1 MQIDT
6 STHPSLDLRRGTSDA
21 KSVIIKLPDT
31 EEKLL
36 KQSLRVH
43 EDSELLLRIFK
54 LYNLFY
60 EKFNKAKLEAG
71 ESIMDDE
78 MDLYKDAIKDEDA
91 IRSIQNFFTHDQIS
105 QFANKVSDVLRIVYK
120 TNLEINDGV
129 SNLIFCV
136 FLSFYPEISQSN

>member
-1 MQIDT
+1 MAEEEKSEPMQIDT

-91 IRSIQNFFTHDQIS
+91 IRSI
-105 QFANKVSDVLRIVYK
+105 
-120 TNLEINDGV
+120 
-129 SNLIFCV
+129 
-136 FLSFYPEISQSN
+136 